1 MRALAAGNK
10 KRFALFAII
19 IITII
24 ILLIT
29 SLRLAL
35 KHEPEQYKIESNI
48 TLYDSDY
55 VPIKTEEEA
64 TINKKWD
71 GNYYLTLNNSKS
83 TYKLNKKVVSF
94 NETKSKVTLYGEVFK
109 VLFDGQVEKYV
120 KDTEIK
126 NNSGDQFYKIAD
138 RQYLLISDSIRNE
151 SGSISTSKYL
161 YVIIDKSGNTLIL
174 NNQIYAKTINP
185 IVLTTSSYKFDI
197 ANEKLL
203 VGSNEIDLKKIIG
216 SSNEYKEK
224 EPEEEPE
231 ENTNEAGEENT
242 KDDEDNQEDKDNNK
256 NENIWGPNGN
266 MQNGEGSVNGN
277 QNTQNNQNGSVNNG
291 GSIIQGGGTTNSN
304 TNKTP
309 LAKSVSLRGAIATSS
324 YIDIEYAVQDPENK
338 YQTVYAFVEAVG
350 YENMIALDKN
360 ATTYR
365 LTDLEP
371 NTEYKI
377 TLGYKQITADNEI
390 EDQIEDVLSVRTTRI
405 NAKLDITKVLAGKQ
419 KVYFNLKLDQNYAF
433 DYAKVALYVDGMKE
447 SDMVVNLTEAVK
459 QNGWSNVLTFEN
471 YGSEIVLQVEGTS
484 HDGTPVSTN
493 IQAKYRNY

>member
-35 KHEPEQYKIESNI
+35 KHETEQYKIESNI

-94 NETKSKVTLYGEVFK
+94 NEAKSKVTLYGEVFK

-197 ANEKLL
+197 ANEKLI

-224 EPEEEPE
+224 EPEED
-231 ENTNEAGEENT
+231 TNEDKEDS
-242 KDDEDNQEDKDNNK
+242 KDKVEHEQNNNN
-256 NENIWGPNGN
+256 NENQNSNI
-266 MQNGEGSVNGN
+266 QNGEGTAVGN
-277 QNTQNNQNGSVNNG
+277 QNTQNNQNNNSNSGSNV
-291 GSIIQGGGTTNSN
+291 QGGGITNSN

-309 LAKSVSLRGAIATSS
+309 LSKSVSLRGAIATSS
-324 YIDIEYAVQDPENK
+324 YIDIEYAVQDPEHK

-433 DYAKVALYVDGMKE
+433 DYAEVALYVDGMKE
-447 SDMVVNLTEAVK
+447 SDLVVNLTEAVK

>member
-71 GNYYLTLNNSKS
+71 GNYYLALNNSKS

-197 ANEKLL
+197 ANEKLI

-224 EPEEEPE
+224 EPEED
-231 ENTNEAGEENT
+231 TNEDKEDS
-242 KDDEDNQEDKDNNK
+242 KDKVEHEQNN
-256 NENIWGPNGN
+256 NNNGN
-266 MQNGEGSVNGN
+266 QNSNIQNGEGTAVGN
-277 QNTQNNQNGSVNNG
+277 QNTQNNQNNNSNSGSNV
-291 GSIIQGGGTTNSN
+291 QGGGQSGGITNSN

-309 LAKSVSLRGAIATSS
+309 LSKSVSLRGAIATSS
-324 YIDIEYAVQDPENK
+324 YIDIEYAVQDPEHK

-447 SDMVVNLTEAVK
+447 SDMVVNLAEAVK
-459 QNGWSNVLTFEN
+459 QDGWSNVLAFEN

>member
-35 KHEPEQYKIESNI
+35 KHETEQYKIESNI

-94 NETKSKVTLYGEVFK
+94 NEAKSKVTLYGEVFK

-197 ANEKLL
+197 ANEKLI

-224 EPEEEPE
+224 EPEED
-231 ENTNEAGEENT
+231 TNEDKEDS
-242 KDDEDNQEDKDNNK
+242 KDKVEHEQNNNN
-256 NENIWGPNGN
+256 NENQNSNI
-266 MQNGEGSVNGN
+266 QNGEGTAVGN
-277 QNTQNNQNGSVNNG
+277 QNTQNSGSNV
-291 GSIIQGGGTTNSN
+291 QGGGIINSN

-309 LAKSVSLRGAIATSS
+309 LSKSVSLRGAIATSS
-324 YIDIEYAVQDPENK
+324 YIDIEYAVQDPEHK

-447 SDMVVNLTEAVK
+447 SDLVVNLTEAVK

>member
-64 TINKKWD
+64 TINKRWD

-94 NETKSKVTLYGEVFK
+94 NEKNSKVTLYGEVFK
-109 VLFDGQVEKYV
+109 VLFDGQVEKYI

-197 ANEKLL
+197 ANEKLI

-224 EPEEEPE
+224 EPEED
-231 ENTNEAGEENT
+231 TNEDKEDS
-242 KDDEDNQEDKDNNK
+242 KDKVEHEQNNNN
-256 NENIWGPNGN
+256 NENQNSNI
-266 MQNGEGSVNGN
+266 QNGEGTAVGN
-277 QNTQNNQNGSVNNG
+277 QNTQNNQNNNSNSGSNV
-291 GSIIQGGGTTNSN
+291 QGGGITNSN

-309 LAKSVSLRGAIATSS
+309 LSKSVSLRGAIATSS
-324 YIDIEYAVQDPENK
+324 YIDIEYAVQDPEHK

-447 SDMVVNLTEAVK
+447 SDLVVNLTEAVK

>member
-35 KHEPEQYKIESNI
+35 KHETEQYKIESNI

-94 NETKSKVTLYGEVFK
+94 NEAKSKVTLYGEVFK

-197 ANEKLL
+197 ANEKLI

-216 SSNEYKEK
+216 SSNEYEEK
-224 EPEEEPE
+224 EPEED
-231 ENTNEAGEENT
+231 TNEDKEDS
-242 KDDEDNQEDKDNNK
+242 KDKVEHEQNNNNNEDQNR
-256 NENIWGPNGN
+256 NI
-266 MQNGEGSVNGN
+266 QNGEGTAVGN
-277 QNTQNNQNGSVNNG
+277 QNTQNNQNNNSNSGSNV
-291 GSIIQGGGTTNSN
+291 QGGGITNSN

-309 LAKSVSLRGAIATSS
+309 LSKSVSLRGAIATSS
-324 YIDIEYAVQDPENK
+324 YIDIEYAVQDPEHK

-419 KVYFNLKLDQNYAF
+419 KVYFNLKLDKNYAF

-447 SDMVVNLTEAVK
+447 SDLVVNLTEAVK

>member
-83 TYKLNKKVVSF
+83 TYNLNKKVVSF
-94 NETKSKVTLYGEVFK
+94 NEAKSKVTLYGEVFK

-197 ANEKLL
+197 ANEKLI

-231 ENTNEAGEENT
+231 ENTNEDKEDS
-242 KDDEDNQEDKDNNK
+242 KDKVEHEQNN
-256 NENIWGPNGN
+256 NNNGN
-266 MQNGEGSVNGN
+266 QNSNIQNGEGTSVGN
-277 QNTQNNQNGSVNNG
+277 QNTQNNQNNNSNSGSNV
-291 GSIIQGGGTTNSN
+291 QGGGQSGGITNSN

-309 LAKSVSLRGAIATSS
+309 LSKSVSLRGAIATSS
-324 YIDIEYAVQDPENK
+324 YIDIEYAVQDPEHK

-447 SDMVVNLTEAVK
+447 SDVVVNLTEAVK

>member
-35 KHEPEQYKIESNI
+35 KHETEQYKIE

-94 NETKSKVTLYGEVFK
+94 NEAKSKVTLYGEVFK

-197 ANEKLL
+197 ANEKLI

-224 EPEEEPE
+224 EPEED
-231 ENTNEAGEENT
+231 TNEDKEDS
-242 KDDEDNQEDKDNNK
+242 KDKVEHEQNNNN
-256 NENIWGPNGN
+256 NENQNSNI
-266 MQNGEGSVNGN
+266 QNGEGTAVGN
-277 QNTQNNQNGSVNNG
+277 QNTQNNQNNNSNSGSNV
-291 GSIIQGGGTTNSN
+291 QGGGITNSN

-309 LAKSVSLRGAIATSS
+309 LSKSVSLRGAIATSS
-324 YIDIEYAVQDPENK
+324 YIDIEYAVQDPEHK

-447 SDMVVNLTEAVK
+447 SDLVVNLTEAVK

>member
-64 TINKKWD
+64 TINKRWD

-197 ANEKLL
+197 ANEKLI

-224 EPEEEPE
+224 EPEED
-231 ENTNEAGEENT
+231 TNEDKEDS
-242 KDDEDNQEDKDNNK
+242 KDKVEHEQNN
-256 NENIWGPNGN
+256 NNNGN
-266 MQNGEGSVNGN
+266 QNSNIQNGEGTAVGN
-277 QNTQNNQNGSVNNG
+277 QNTQNNQNNNSNSGSNV
-291 GSIIQGGGTTNSN
+291 QGGGITNSN

-309 LAKSVSLRGAIATSS
+309 LSKSVSLRGAIATSS
-324 YIDIEYAVQDPENK
+324 YIDIEYAVQDPEHK

-447 SDMVVNLTEAVK
+447 SDLVVNLTEAVK

>member
-64 TINKKWD
+64 TINKRWD

-94 NETKSKVTLYGEVFK
+94 NEKNSKVTLYGEVFK
-109 VLFDGQVEKYV
+109 VLFDGQVEKYI

-197 ANEKLL
+197 ANEKLI

-231 ENTNEAGEENT
+231 ENRN
-242 KDDEDNQEDKDNNK
+242 EDKEDSKDKVEHEQNN
-256 NENIWGPNGN
+256 NNNGN
-266 MQNGEGSVNGN
+266 QNSNIQNGEGTAVGN
-277 QNTQNNQNGSVNNG
+277 QNTQNNQNNNSNSGSNV
-291 GSIIQGGGTTNSN
+291 QGGGITNSN

-309 LAKSVSLRGAIATSS
+309 LSKSVSLRGAIATSS
-324 YIDIEYAVQDPENK
+324 YIDIEYAVQDPEHK

-447 SDMVVNLTEAVK
+447 SDLVVNLTEAVK

>member
-197 ANEKLL
+197 ANEKLI

-224 EPEEEPE
+224 EPEED
-231 ENTNEAGEENT
+231 TNEDKEDS
-242 KDDEDNQEDKDNNK
+242 KDKVEHEQNN
-256 NENIWGPNGN
+256 NNNGN
-266 MQNGEGSVNGN
+266 QNSNIQNGEGTAVGN
-277 QNTQNNQNGSVNNG
+277 QNTQNNQNNNSNSGSNV
-291 GSIIQGGGTTNSN
+291 QGGGQSGGITNSN

-309 LAKSVSLRGAIATSS
+309 LSKSVSLRGAIATSS
-324 YIDIEYAVQDPENK
+324 YIDIEYAVQDPEHK

-447 SDMVVNLTEAVK
+447 SDLVVNLTEAVK

>member
-35 KHEPEQYKIESNI
+35 KHETEQYKIESNI

-94 NETKSKVTLYGEVFK
+94 NEAKSKVTLYGEVFK

-120 KDTEIK
+120 RDTEIK

-197 ANEKLL
+197 ANEKLI

-224 EPEEEPE
+224 EPEED
-231 ENTNEAGEENT
+231 TNEDKEDS
-242 KDDEDNQEDKDNNK
+242 KDKVEHEQNNNN
-256 NENIWGPNGN
+256 NENQNSNI
-266 MQNGEGSVNGN
+266 QNGEGTAVGN
-277 QNTQNNQNGSVNNG
+277 QNTQNNQNNNSNSGSNV
-291 GSIIQGGGTTNSN
+291 QGGGITNSN

-309 LAKSVSLRGAIATSS
+309 LSKSVSLRGAIATSS
-324 YIDIEYAVQDPENK
+324 YIDIEYAVQDPEHK

-447 SDMVVNLTEAVK
+447 SDLVVNLTEAVK

>member
-35 KHEPEQYKIESNI
+35 KHETEQYKIESNI

-94 NETKSKVTLYGEVFK
+94 NEAKSKVTLYGEVFK

-197 ANEKLL
+197 ANEKLI

-224 EPEEEPE
+224 EPEE
-231 ENTNEAGEENT
+231 
-242 KDDEDNQEDKDNNK
+242 DKVEHEQNNNN
-256 NENIWGPNGN
+256 NENQNSNI
-266 MQNGEGSVNGN
+266 QNGEGTAVGN
-277 QNTQNNQNGSVNNG
+277 QNTQNNQNNNSNSGSNV
-291 GSIIQGGGTTNSN
+291 QGGGITNSN

-309 LAKSVSLRGAIATSS
+309 LSKSVSLRGAIATSS
-324 YIDIEYAVQDPENK
+324 YIDIEYAVQDPEHK

-447 SDMVVNLTEAVK
+447 SDLVVNLTEAVK

>member
-197 ANEKLL
+197 ANEKLI

-224 EPEEEPE
+224 EPEED
-231 ENTNEAGEENT
+231 TNEDKEDS
-242 KDDEDNQEDKDNNK
+242 KDKVGHEQNN
-256 NENIWGPNGN
+256 NNNGN
-266 MQNGEGSVNGN
+266 QNSNIQNGEGTAVGN
-277 QNTQNNQNGSVNNG
+277 QNTQNNQNNNSNSGSNV
-291 GSIIQGGGTTNSN
+291 QGGGQSGGITNSN

-309 LAKSVSLRGAIATSS
+309 LSKSVSLRGAIATSS
-324 YIDIEYAVQDPENK
+324 YIDIEYAVQDPEHK

-447 SDMVVNLTEAVK
+447 SDLVVNLTEAVK

>member
-1 MRALAAGNK
+1 M
-10 KRFALFAII
+10 
-19 IITII
+19 ITII

-35 KHEPEQYKIESNI
+35 KHETEQYKIESNI

-94 NETKSKVTLYGEVFK
+94 NEAKSKVTLYGEVFK

-197 ANEKLL
+197 ANEKLI

-216 SSNEYKEK
+216 SSNEYEEK
-224 EPEEEPE
+224 EPEED
-231 ENTNEAGEENT
+231 TNEDKEDS
-242 KDDEDNQEDKDNNK
+242 KDKVEHEQNNNN
-256 NENIWGPNGN
+256 NENQNSNI
-266 MQNGEGSVNGN
+266 QNGEGTAVGN
-277 QNTQNNQNGSVNNG
+277 QNTQNNQNNNSNSGSNV
-291 GSIIQGGGTTNSN
+291 QGGGITNSN

-309 LAKSVSLRGAIATSS
+309 LSKSVSLRGAIATSS
-324 YIDIEYAVQDPENK
+324 YIDIEYAVQDPEHK

-447 SDMVVNLTEAVK
+447 SDLVVNLTEAVK

>member
-1 MRALAAGNK
+1 M
-10 KRFALFAII
+10 
-19 IITII
+19 ITII

-64 TINKKWD
+64 TINKRWD

-94 NETKSKVTLYGEVFK
+94 NEKNSKVTLYGEVFK
-109 VLFDGQVEKYV
+109 VLFDGQVEKYI

-138 RQYLLISDSIRNE
+138 RQYLLISDSIKND

-174 NNQIYAKTINP
+174 NNEIYAKTINP

-231 ENTNEAGEENT
+231 ENRN
-242 KDDEDNQEDKDNNK
+242 EDKEDSKDKVEHEQNN
-256 NENIWGPNGN
+256 NNNGN
-266 MQNGEGSVNGN
+266 QNSNIQNGEGTAVGN
-277 QNTQNNQNGSVNNG
+277 QNTQNNQNNNSNSGSNV
-291 GSIIQGGGTTNSN
+291 QGGGQSGGITNSN

-309 LAKSVSLRGAIATSS
+309 LSKSVSLRGAIATSS

-338 YQTVYAFVEAVG
+338 YQTVYAFIEAVG

-390 EDQIEDVLSVRTTRI
+390 EDQIEDVLSVRTTRL

-447 SDMVVNLTEAVK
+447 SDIVVNLTEAAK
-459 QNGWSNVLTFEN
+459 ADGWSNVLAFEN

-484 HDGTPVSTN
+484 HDGAPVKTN

>member
-197 ANEKLL
+197 ANEKLI

-231 ENTNEAGEENT
+231 EDTNEDKEDS
-242 KDDEDNQEDKDNNK
+242 KDKVEHEQNN
-256 NENIWGPNGN
+256 NNNGN
-266 MQNGEGSVNGN
+266 QNSNIQNGEGTAVGN
-277 QNTQNNQNGSVNNG
+277 QNTQNNQNNNSNSGSNV
-291 GSIIQGGGTTNSN
+291 QGGGQSGGITNSN

-309 LAKSVSLRGAIATSS
+309 LSKSVSLRGAIATSS
-324 YIDIEYAVQDPENK
+324 YIDIEYAVQDPEHK

-447 SDMVVNLTEAVK
+447 SDVVVNLTEAVK

>member
-138 RQYLLISDSIRNE
+138 RQYLLISDSIRND

-197 ANEKLL
+197 ANEKLI

-224 EPEEEPE
+224 EPEED
-231 ENTNEAGEENT
+231 TNEDKEDS
-242 KDDEDNQEDKDNNK
+242 KDKVGHEQNN
-256 NENIWGPNGN
+256 NNNGN
-266 MQNGEGSVNGN
+266 QNSNIQNGEGTAVGN
-277 QNTQNNQNGSVNNG
+277 QNTQNNQNNNSNSGSNV
-291 GSIIQGGGTTNSN
+291 QGGGQSGGITNSN

-309 LAKSVSLRGAIATSS
+309 LSKSVSLRGAIATSS
-324 YIDIEYAVQDPENK
+324 YIDIEYAVQDPEHK

-447 SDMVVNLTEAVK
+447 SDLVVNLTEAVK

>member
-35 KHEPEQYKIESNI
+35 KHETEQYKIESNI

-94 NETKSKVTLYGEVFK
+94 NEAKSKVTLYGEVFK

-197 ANEKLL
+197 ANEKLI

-216 SSNEYKEK
+216 SSNEYEEK
-224 EPEEEPE
+224 EPEED
-231 ENTNEAGEENT
+231 TNEDKEDS
-242 KDDEDNQEDKDNNK
+242 KDKVEHEQNNNN
-256 NENIWGPNGN
+256 NENQNSNI
-266 MQNGEGSVNGN
+266 QNGEGTAVGN
-277 QNTQNNQNGSVNNG
+277 QNTQNNQNNNSNSGSNV
-291 GSIIQGGGTTNSN
+291 QGGGIKNSN
-304 TNKTP
+304 KNKTP
-309 LAKSVSLRGAIATSS
+309 LSKIVSLRGAIATSS
-324 YIDIEYAVQDPENK
+324 YIDIEYSVQDPEHK

-447 SDMVVNLTEAVK
+447 SDLVVNLTEAVK

>member
-64 TINKKWD
+64 TINKRWD

-94 NETKSKVTLYGEVFK
+94 NEKNSKVTLYGEVFK
-109 VLFDGQVEKYV
+109 VLFDGQVEKYI

-138 RQYLLISDSIRNE
+138 RQYLLISDSIKND

-174 NNQIYAKTINP
+174 NNEIYAKTINP

-224 EPEEEPE
+224 EPEEQE
-231 ENTNEAGEENT
+231 ENTNETT
-242 KDDEDNQEDKDNNK
+242 KEDTEDEEDNKNNNNNNN

-277 QNTQNNQNGSVNNG
+277 QNTQAGQNGNVNNG
-291 GSIIQGGGTTNSN
+291 GTVEQGGGIISSDK
-304 TNKTP
+304 NKTP

-338 YQTVYAFVEAVG
+338 YQTVYAFIEAVG

-365 LTDLEP
+365 LTDLES

-390 EDQIEDVLSVRTTRI
+390 EDQIEDVLSVRTTRL

-447 SDMVVNLTEAVK
+447 SDIVVNLTEAAK
-459 QNGWSNVLTFEN
+459 ADGWSNVLAFEN

-484 HDGTPVSTN
+484 HDGAPVKTN

>member
-35 KHEPEQYKIESNI
+35 KHETEQYKIESNI

-94 NETKSKVTLYGEVFK
+94 NEAKSKVTLYGEVFK

-197 ANEKLL
+197 ANEKLI

-224 EPEEEPE
+224 EPEED
-231 ENTNEAGEENT
+231 TNEDKEDS
-242 KDDEDNQEDKDNNK
+242 KDKVEHEQNNNN
-256 NENIWGPNGN
+256 NENQNSNI
-266 MQNGEGSVNGN
+266 QNGEGTAVGN
-277 QNTQNNQNGSVNNG
+277 QNTQNNQNNNSNSGSNV
-291 GSIIQGGGTTNSN
+291 QGGGITNSN

-309 LAKSVSLRGAIATSS
+309 LSKSVSLRGAIATSS
-324 YIDIEYAVQDPENK
+324 YIDIEYAVQDPEHK

-360 ATTYR
+360 ATRYR

-447 SDMVVNLTEAVK
+447 SDLVVNLTEAVK

>member
-64 TINKKWD
+64 TINKRWD

-94 NETKSKVTLYGEVFK
+94 NEKNSKVTLYGEVFK
-109 VLFDGQVEKYV
+109 VLFDGQVEKYI

-138 RQYLLISDSIRNE
+138 RQYLLISDSIKND

-174 NNQIYAKTINP
+174 NNEIYAKTINP

-231 ENTNEAGEENT
+231 ENRN
-242 KDDEDNQEDKDNNK
+242 EDKEDSKDKVEHEQNN
-256 NENIWGPNGN
+256 NNNGN
-266 MQNGEGSVNGN
+266 QNSNIQNGEGTAVGN
-277 QNTQNNQNGSVNNG
+277 QNTQNNQNNNSNSGSNV
-291 GSIIQGGGTTNSN
+291 QGGGQSGGITNSN

-309 LAKSVSLRGAIATSS
+309 LSKSVSLRGAIATSS

-338 YQTVYAFVEAVG
+338 YQTVYAFIEAVG

-390 EDQIEDVLSVRTTRI
+390 EDQIEDVLSVRTTRL

-447 SDMVVNLTEAVK
+447 SDIVVNLTEAAK
-459 QNGWSNVLTFEN
+459 ADGWSNVLAFEN

-484 HDGTPVSTN
+484 HDGAPVKTN

>member
-35 KHEPEQYKIESNI
+35 KNETEQYKIESNI

-94 NETKSKVTLYGEVFK
+94 NEAKSKVTLYGEVFK

-197 ANEKLL
+197 ANEKLI

-224 EPEEEPE
+224 EPEED
-231 ENTNEAGEENT
+231 TNEDKEDS
-242 KDDEDNQEDKDNNK
+242 KDKVEHEQNNNN
-256 NENIWGPNGN
+256 NENQNSNI
-266 MQNGEGSVNGN
+266 QNGEGTAVGN
-277 QNTQNNQNGSVNNG
+277 QNTQNNQNNNSNSGSNV
-291 GSIIQGGGTTNSN
+291 QGGGITNSN

-309 LAKSVSLRGAIATSS
+309 LSKSVSLRGAIATSS
-324 YIDIEYAVQDPENK
+324 YIDIEYAVQDPEHK

-447 SDMVVNLTEAVK
+447 SDLVVNLTEAVK